1 MQEMN
6 NKRKKAEGISM
17 RQILVGQAL
26 LVMCCIFYLIW
37 WYRGFRPGVI
47 VNRVGGVNG
56 LLLLITAALGL
67 TGLWLSLKPGSIEGR
82 WKVEPIW
89 IIGVG
94 IAEYFVLLLITRF
107 VFDRI
112 VTLELFLIVGW
123 TMLEIVVINR
133 LNAAGVLT
141 DGRFLFMC
149 FVIAAAF
156 LISMILYVAYY
167 KMEEMSAFYAAM
179 IPLITEGTVMAVLIG
194 AVII

>member
-56 LLLLITAALGL
+56 LLLLITA
-67 TGLWLSLKPGSIEGR
+67 
-82 WKVEPIW
+82 
-89 IIGVG
+89 
-94 IAEYFVLLLITRF
+94 
-107 VFDRI
+107 
-112 VTLELFLIVGW
+112 
-123 TMLEIVVINR
+123 LEIVVINR

>member
-1 MQEMN
+1 
-6 NKRKKAEGISM
+6 M

-56 LLLLITAALGL
+56 LLLLITAAFGL
-67 TGLWLSLKPGSIEGR
+67 IGLWLSLKPGVTEGK
-82 WKVEPIW
+82 WKAEPIW

-94 IAEYFVLLLITRF
+94 IAVYFVLLLITRF
-107 VFDRI
+107 VFARI
-112 VTLELFLIVGW
+112 VTSELFLIVGW
-123 TMLEIVVINR
+123 TMLEIAVINR

-149 FVIAAAF
+149 FVIAAAC

-194 AVII
+194 AVLISVRKVMKWR

>member
-1 MQEMN
+1 
-6 NKRKKAEGISM
+6 M

-37 WYRGFRPGVI
+37 WYRGFRPCVI